1 MAKITEAEVRKV
13 LEPQLMP
20 GETLERAG
28 IGYTLPGA
36 WIYFVGVV
44 FMALFQKWFAV
55 GLTDRRLL
63 LLRYSKRLRVRE
75 VSEYAL
81 DQISAVH
88 VKTGPFN
95 VIITFSSPRGK
106 LKLRFHR
113 AHMTGNRDMA
123 IAIAEVLRRA
133 AASGGAGLPAASAP
147 VRPPA
152 QAYTPPVPVAQ
163 RPVASSTLPD
173 AGGGPAAVKRRE
185 TVAETPAWT
194 PPTSAPVAEAK
205 PKPMMPTIPPR
216 PGEATPTIQRQ
227 KTQFYDSAPVNLAG
241 APVRAEAPA
250 AAPRFERG
258 PDARKIVGALITF
271 SWRPEG
277 QLFPVREGRN
287 LIGADPKQCDIAVPE
302 DNSLAD
308 VNSHITFRKTFTVGD
323 MMESSGTELNGK
335 VIGDQFT
342 PLENKAKI
350 RTGAT
355 HWTFV
360 VIGPRQ

>member
-20 GETLERAG
+20 GESLERAA

-36 WIYFVGVV
+36 WIYFVGTI
-44 FMALFQKWFAV
+44 FMSLFQKWYAV

-63 LLRYSKRLRVRE
+63 LLRYSKRLQVRE

-81 DQISAVH
+81 EQISAVH

-95 VIITFSSPRGK
+95 VIIKFSSPRGK

-113 AHMTGNRDMA
+113 AHMAGNRDIA
-123 IAIAEVLRRA
+123 IAIAEALRRA
-133 AASGGAGLPAASAP
+133 AASGGAGAPAASAP

-152 QAYTPPVPVAQ
+152 RAYAPPVPG
-163 RPVASSTLPD
+163 PV
-173 AGGGPAAVKRRE
+173 AVKRRE
-185 TVAETPAWT
+185 TVVEETPQRT
-194 PPTSAPVAEAK
+194 PAASAPAAEAK
-205 PKPMMPTIPPR
+205 PDPMMQTV
-216 PGEATPTIQRQ
+216 QRQ
-227 KTQFYDSAPVNLAG
+227 KTQFYDSAPANLAG
-241 APVRAEAPA
+241 ASGQAEAPA
-250 AAPRFERG
+250 PAPRFERG

-287 LIGADPKQCDIAVPE
+287 LIGSDPKQCDIALPE
-302 DNSLAD
+302 DDSLAD
-308 VNSHITFRKTFTVGD
+308 VNSHITYRRSFTIGD
-323 MMESSGTELNGK
+323 MMTSGGTELDGK

-342 PLENKAKI
+342 ALENKAKI

-360 VIGPRQ
+360 VIGPPPGQ

>member
-20 GETLERAG
+20 GESLERAA

-63 LLRYSKRLRVRE
+63 LLRYSKRLQVRE

-88 VKTGPFN
+88 VKTGAFN
-95 VIITFSSPRGK
+95 VIVTFSSPRGK

-113 AHMTGNRDMA
+113 AHMTGNRDIA
-123 IAIAEVLRRA
+123 IAIAEALRRA
-133 AASGGAGLPAASAP
+133 SASGGAGLPAVSGP
-147 VRPPA
+147 VRAQA
-152 QAYTPPVPVAQ
+152 QAYQPPAPGPV
-163 RPVASSTLPD
+163 
-173 AGGGPAAVKRRE
+173 AVKRRE
-185 TVAETPAWT
+185 TVVEETPQGT
-194 PPTSAPVAEAK
+194 PAARVPAAEAK
-205 PKPMMPTIPPR
+205 PNLMPQTIPPR
-216 PGEATPTIQRQ
+216 SGEATPTIQRQ
-227 KTQFYDSAPVNLAG
+227 KTQFYDSAPANLAG
-241 APVRAEAPA
+241 ASGQAGAPA
-250 AAPRFERG
+250 PAPRFERG

-287 LIGADPKQCDIAVPE
+287 LIGSDPKQCDIALPE
-302 DNSLAD
+302 DDSLAD
-308 VNSHITFRKTFTVGD
+308 VNSHITYRKSFTIGD
-323 MMESSGTELNGK
+323 MMTSGGTELDGK
-335 VIGDQFT
+335 VIGEQFT

-355 HWTFV
+355 QWTFV
-360 VIGPRQ
+360 VIGPPPGQ